1 MEPLYP
7 AAPGLSF
14 NTAPAGLL
22 ADDDA
27 AVLQRDLP
35 SLAGEDL
42 MLAQAKLNEH
52 SSFRAIYPRPLSE
65 EEQAARVGEYDRLDE
80 VFQDFDK
87 ATQGQPLETVRAA
100 DPADQ
105 PAVKQMLASQAFARF
120 QTGQVW
126 EGADWETNRD
136 ALADKLFDGRG
147 KGSDTA
153 FHGEVKGWFDR
164 NRAVKEQRQSFADA
178 GVADALNLDDTDFTK
193 RLAEMQESAKLVE
206 GMEGERDANVKAYTD
221 ARNAMNAKVAPYRGE
236 AKKIMAAMKLASGKV
251 EGGTDIDVGF
261 DPTEKAID
269 LLASVPEDARP
280 ALIAMFAKKPGKDE
294 SSGAVKGI
302 NAFGRG
308 LAGQLTGMA
317 STARR
322 RAIGD
327 FAADLRKDTP
337 VEIPAQFM
345 GDPDGLRKFVKWK
358 TGGALEDVAGEA
370 GQPTVASP
378 EQRAQLAELTAMEA
392 TRNVVATQIKGVI
405 EGTIDPIK
413 GVGMS
418 GRIGVGIAS
427 SMGAMIPSFASAP
440 IALTVAQGG
449 FAEQEFSRQ
458 INQGTPPEQ
467 AHQLAEWTGA
477 VQAGLDHAQALF
489 AFKLPWLKGMTAA
502 APLSRV
508 GGSAAAQAT
517 IGVAGVQAAEYGIEI
532 AQDAVP
538 IATAAAAEAL
548 GMDLPEAAQ
557 YQEEWKRWDGLNPDT
572 FLTLLPLSLIG
583 GGFQGISNAGDSR
596 RFQAELLADPVKMA
610 AVGINPDTAASI
622 ADMAPQQ
629 RAEAYRQAYLT
640 RTPDA
645 PAAVEARAAVAAQ
658 SVQDKAMAA
667 DQQAE
672 AGVSAVRRTADGW
685 AVDREDGT
693 SVPVDTAGAAA
704 ALVNDLRQANTL
716 AEAEALVSITD
727 QWADKAPEG
736 EGRTTAFTGA
746 LAIGD
751 NTGITY
757 RRNGKDTRLELD
769 ARSLKTLREE
779 IELTTGG
786 ADADAVGLVNGR
798 NWSEFQERVADNSRE
813 LIRALEVNRSAEG
826 VLTLVHEQV
835 ESVFR
840 AGAMAGTITPRETL
854 AAIQSVAPALDPA
867 VLGASDV
874 EGRAFRERV
883 QRVAAGQGTETEI
896 RETVSELVVADVLG
910 RRKDGGLMPAGSIT
924 AAVESAINATVE
936 PGARRALGKFLA
948 FLKAV
953 RTHFRAVFGTAAAL
967 RKARRD
973 GKVKPGGDWE
983 AFVDK
988 LLEVDVQRKND
999 EQLADEVRQYVP
1011 PTPEQEAEGIAF
1023 SVSPLRVKQ
1032 TRAQLIKA
1040 TEDSAD
1046 WKDWYQRHEDTLTE
1060 FFGTDADLFQR
1071 ILSVTSQAAT
1081 VKANV
1086 GLALKAYGQLKR
1098 GEEFTGYLPAVI
1110 KNLGRVR
1117 DDVQVAGQKIA
1128 AYQEANTG
1136 AEDTVVVDRHI
1147 SRMLFGVDS
1156 PSAKQFKKGQE
1167 ILTQIAGK
1175 LGWKP
1180 RQVQASMWAASIR
1193 KAGNIPESYDSYL
1206 RTLHARGTLLERIG
1220 SVVPGDSGLTGAGA
1234 SGGSGAGTGPGASE
1248 GVGQS
1253 FSVSAPSRFDEML
1266 AREDAKRAAASSGQ
1280 PWRVDGQQGGFASAA
1295 DDAPWVPDKFQQ
1307 VTILDT
1313 SHPAVGSTLLIPK
1326 GEDIQ
1331 AAIDEKRAELMG
1343 SSFSTTRAKK
1353 GGDEHYPSERF
1364 YEGGQFMPAP
1374 DSLGSRKAKKEL
1386 AKYESFASPEV
1397 LDPMRPGDKWI
1408 LTIKPIYGGDVSKKP
1423 KAILRLDSAE
1433 DAADALQEAEWMVED
1448 RLGMKS
1454 TRPGAQSF
1462 SVSPVKRLDAV
1473 MTQLDNA
1480 LARDPDARRKL
1491 AREANARLQALAFS
1505 WTTERQQ
1512 WNGTARPLVEPRTR
1526 KSLDKEQAFREAAA
1540 YAEAEEAVMNTLT
1553 PEAQAALGMTAEDTS
1568 AYAGPLAQRFTGGRF
1583 GTKGRIKTQ
1592 REALRESVAG
1602 DFALGGEYDG
1612 AAGLPPMFFG
1622 GAITPDQAA
1631 DEAHRAGEIA
1641 DAFPDTLWEAM
1652 RKELGSQA
1660 KGRAALNEAT
1670 AALKDA
1676 QKQARA
1682 TAREA
1687 AFEWRREEDAKQAK
1701 DYSPK
1706 ASLLRD
1712 MRTLDAILSVMPAE
1726 IRAKVGGFIKLAS
1739 LSTDAARAREIGKRI
1754 DKMAPLVEK
1763 YLKAETVAGME
1774 RLMDQAK
1781 PDREGG
1787 KSSRGKL
1794 GADGHRFFDEVGRV
1808 FGLTKEQADAELVA
1822 LEAQL
1827 QAPDQTREQQLDL
1840 GERLQVLIAFGAFKE
1855 KSAAEMDASYRL
1867 AQDVYANKR
1876 NAWRTLE
1883 EARLAEVAALAADT
1897 IKALGG
1903 ASIAGTQA
1911 GKAAAA
1917 KARGIVSG
1925 LALDLKSFTEVMDA
1939 LLGEGHPLA
1948 RRWSRMAREGYAQ
1961 KNDDIRALRARWRD
1975 ALEAATGKRG
1985 VKARRVLW
1993 DMGQG
1998 QPITVQ
2004 TGGTAVPSTLKVPV
2018 AVIDGWADGSADP
2031 AALGFSQEEVD
2042 ALTADRAAMED
2053 GDRRESLPLE
2063 RVARGAPETVNM
2075 SEAEAVFLTLLAG
2088 QEQYTEAL
2096 TRAGWDATALAAVQA
2111 AISPAARSLRAF
2123 LSKEYADGYA
2133 PLAAVFERMYG
2144 VALPQIKNYAPAA
2157 FYHQG
2162 AEREMD
2168 PNEAGGQGGMR
2179 AGFLANRKKH
2189 AAVPRLENAF
2199 ATFFGHA
2206 AQTAHWKGLAEM
2218 VREFSGV
2225 MNNPE
2230 VKRAIEG
2237 RHGPDMLKT
2246 VSEWT
2251 KSIEGN
2257 GLQVAA
2263 GRLDRA
2269 VGWITSA
2276 QAYIALSWKL
2286 GTLMKQSSAVLGAAY
2301 RMPVGAYAKGFA
2313 KLMTGQL
2320 EGKAMFNSPVIQ
2332 RRLETGFAPE
2342 VRAAMNDIWNAKP
2355 TRRRALIEGGMNFIG
2370 LVDAFFTTGS
2380 AAIAYDHH
2388 LKQAKAGGMNDTDA
2402 AAHAMAEVEDIVG
2415 RTAQP
2420 ADAVDRSLVEQ
2431 RLNAFGKL
2439 AFMFASEARQKSSMW
2454 LKAIGNTITGKAT
2467 AEDVRV
2473 LLISHLIVGPMMQGI
2488 TAAWRDARDD
2498 DDDELFDSHNWDP
2511 MDFLKAA
2518 VAGPLAGIPLLRD
2531 VASGFTSGGPFSR
2544 FVTGGKSL
2552 GALVKD
2558 PGKEPLEYYTGHVT
2572 KIMQATSAELGVLG
2586 SVVDQAFDLGDNVM
2600 NDPAELAKQRKSRE
2614 AREKRERKTGKD

>member
-22 ADDDA
+22 ADEDA

-35 SLAGEDL
+35 SLAGDDL

-65 EEQAARVGEYDRLDE
+65 EEQAARAGEYDRLDE

-87 ATQGQPLETVRAA
+87 ATQGQPLETVRTA

-126 EGADWETNRD
+126 EGADWEANRD
-136 ALADKLFDGRG
+136 ALADKLFQGRG

-153 FHGEVKGWFDR
+153 FHGEAKAWFER
-164 NRAVKEQRQSFADA
+164 NKAVKEQRQSFADA

-206 GMEGERDANVKAYTD
+206 GMDGERDANVKAYTD
-221 ARNAMNAKVAPYRGE
+221 ARNAMNAKVAPHRGE
-236 AKKIMAAMKLASGKV
+236 AQKIMAAMKLASGKA

-269 LLASVPEDARP
+269 LLSSVPEDVRP

-327 FAADLRKDTP
+327 FAADLRKDVP

-358 TGGALEDVAGEA
+358 TGGALEDVDGEA

-427 SMGAMIPSFASAP
+427 SIGAMVPSFASAP

-477 VQAGLDHAQALF
+477 AQAGLDHAQALF

-557 YQEEWKRWDGLNPDT
+557 YQAEWKRWDGLNPDT

-610 AVGINPDTAASI
+610 AVGIQPETAATI
-622 ADMAPQQ
+622 AAMPPQQ
-629 RAEAYRQAYLT
+629 RADAYREAYAT

-658 SVQDKAMAA
+658 STQDKAMAA

-727 QWADKAPEG
+727 RWADKAPEG

-751 NTGITY
+751 ASGITY
-757 RRNGKDTRLELD
+757 RRNGKETRLELD

-786 ADADAVGLVNGR
+786 PDADAVGLVNGR

-813 LIRALEVNRSAEG
+813 LIRALEVNRSADG

-854 AAIQSVAPALDPA
+854 AAIRSVAPALDPA
-867 VLGASDV
+867 ALGASDV

-936 PGARRALGKFLA
+936 PGARRTLGKFLA

-999 EQLADEVRQYVP
+999 EQLADEVRQYIP

-1023 SVSPLRVKQ
+1023 SVSSRAQPVGDARVLRMPDGAELVGPATFSIRAYHGTPHKVDRFSMDKIGTGEGAQ
-1032 TRAQLIKA
+1032 VYGYGLYFAENKGIAEWYREQLSEKPTGIKFEGRNYFDLDDIGKEVLSALMRKGLASKSFDFNEAKTEVIKELTSEVERTRASLEMAISKEGTTESDPKWGKLAEFTWDEITTRNYTESHEKAVASLNRAQGAAFEDFSIPSGNLYAVDLAPDEADFLDWDKPLSEQPVVMKKLGIK
-1040 TEDSAD
+1040 ERD
-1046 WKDWYQRHEDTLTE
+1046 
-1060 FFGTDADLFQR
+1060 
-1071 ILSVTSQAAT
+1071 
-1081 VKANV
+1081 
-1086 GLALKAYGQLKR
+1086 LKA
-1098 GEEFTGYLPAVI
+1098 E
-1110 KNLGRVR
+1110 
-1117 DDVQVAGQKIA
+1117 IA
-1128 AYQEANTG
+1128 LLQEASRLGVDPSAVDGYAEMTAVLDDKRRQQTG
-1136 AEDTVVVDRHI
+1136 AEFYSDLSDDH
-1147 SRMLFGVDS
+1147 
-1156 PSAKQFKKGQE
+1156 K
-1167 ILTQIAGK
+1167 
-1175 LGWKP
+1175 
-1180 RQVQASMWAASIR
+1180 
-1193 KAGNIPESYDSYL
+1193 ESS
-1206 RTLHARGTLLERIG
+1206 
-1220 SVVPGDSGLTGAGA
+1220 
-1234 SGGSGAGTGPGASE
+1234 
-1248 GVGQS
+1248 
-1253 FSVSAPSRFDEML
+1253 
-1266 AREDAKRAAASSGQ
+1266 
-1280 PWRVDGQQGGFASAA
+1280 
-1295 DDAPWVPDKFQQ
+1295 
-1307 VTILDT
+1307 
-1313 SHPAVGSTLLIPK
+1313 
-1326 GEDIQ
+1326 
-1331 AAIDEKRAELMG
+1331 
-1343 SSFSTTRAKK
+1343 
-1353 GGDEHYPSERF
+1353 
-1364 YEGGQFMPAP
+1364 
-1374 DSLGSRKAKKEL
+1374 KEL
-1386 AKYESFASPEV
+1386 AAMGIPGIKY
-1397 LDPMRPGDKWI
+1397 LDGSSRGSGGGTSNFVIFDDSLVKI
-1408 LTIKPIYGGDVSKKP
+1408 LEENGQPVDT
-1423 KAILRLDSAE
+1423 
-1433 DAADALQEAEWMVED
+1433 
-1448 RLGMKS
+1448 
-1454 TRPGAQSF
+1454 AQSF

-1491 AREANARLQALAFS
+1491 AREANARIQALAFN

-1512 WNGTARPLVEPRTR
+1512 WNGTVRPLVEPRTR

-1540 YAEAEEAVMNTLT
+1540 YADAEEAVMNTLT

-1631 DEAHRAGEIA
+1631 QEAHDAGEIA

-1660 KGRAALNEAT
+1660 KGRAALTEAT
-1670 AALKDA
+1670 AALKAA
-1676 QKQARA
+1676 QRQARA

-1687 AFEWRREEDAKQAK
+1687 AFEWRREEDARQAK

-1706 ASLLRD
+1706 AALLRD

-1774 RLMDQAK
+1774 RLIDRTK

-1787 KSSRGKL
+1787 KSSRGNL
-1794 GADGHRFFDEVGRV
+1794 GADGHRFFDEVARV

-1827 QAPDQTREQQLDL
+1827 NAPDQTHEQTLDI
-1840 GERLQVLIAFGAFKE
+1840 GEKLQVLIAFGAFAQ

-1867 AQDVYANKR
+1867 AQEVYANKR

-1883 EARLAEVAALAADT
+1883 EARLAEVAALVAET
-1897 IKALGG
+1897 VKVLGG

-2018 AVIDGWADGSADP
+2018 AIIDGWADPSSDP
-2031 AALGFSQEEVD
+2031 GALGVTPAEVMQ
-2042 ALTADRAAMED
+2042 LMADRAAMVTAQAAWD
-2053 GDRRESLPLE
+2053 AATPAQRKTMDKPSRVESLPLE
-2063 RVARGAPETVNM
+2063 RVTRGAPESVNM

-2096 TRAGWDATALAAVQA
+2096 TRAGWDADALAVVEA
-2111 AISPAARSLRAF
+2111 AISPAARSLRTF
-2123 LSKEYADGYA
+2123 LSKEYAEGYA

-2237 RHGPDMLKT
+2237 KHGPDMLKT

-2269 VGWITSA
+2269 VGWITGA

-2320 EGKAMFNSPVIQ
+2320 EGKAMFNSSVIQ

-2355 TRRRALIEGGMNFIG
+2355 TARRALIESGMNFIG

-2380 AAIAYDHH
+2380 AAIAYDYH

-2498 DDDELFDSHNWDP
+2498 DDDELFDSGNWQP
-2511 MDFLKAA
+2511 ADFLKAA

-2586 SVVDQAFDLGDNVM
+2586 SVVDQTFDLTDNAVS
-2600 NDPAELAKQRKSRE
+2600 DPAERAKQRKSRE
-2614 AREKRERKTGKD
+2614 AREKRERKAGKD